1 MSIYNKIGWTG
12 AACMVVASFLM
23 GQALGISLAIIGLI
37 CLTIQAHH
45 NRQNNLIAL
54 NICSIIGFSFSLGAM
69 L

>member
-1 MSIYNKIGWTG
+1 MGG
-12 AACMVVASFLM
+12 ASFLL